1 MCPMRGGRGS
11 PRASREQQAAGRV
24 EGQRGRGV
32 QSGRGL
38 SKVRGCPSRPIEPR
52 VPVCV
57 RSFLLPTLPAPGSRS
72 VCAMV
77 PSHYK

>member
-1 MCPMRGGRGS
+1 MCPMRGGRGR
-11 PRASREQQAAGRV
+11 PRVSREQQAAGRV
-24 EGQRGRGV
+24 EGQRGQGV

-57 RSFLLPTLPAPGSRS
+57 CSFLLRTLPAPGSQS
-72 VCAMV
+72 VCAVV
-77 PSHYK
+77 PSPYE